1 MLVAMMWKYSVQ
13 QITAYGI
20 VFLFGISAP
29 LPLGIQVKK
38 RQFQLFPF
46 FFFLYSVLCLFST
59 SEYSHEDA
67 VDDKEFPEVRNGLAH
82 GGHGYVTC
90 RRLV

>member
-29 LPLGIQVKK
+29 LPLGAAVYKNAK
-38 RQFQLFPF
+38 FNLFF
-46 FFFLYSVLCLFST
+46 SSCALLIIYSGVL
-59 SEYSHEDA
+59 
-67 VDDKEFPEVRNGLAH
+67 P
-82 GGHGYVTC
+82 
-90 RRLV
+90 

>member
-1 MLVAMMWKYSVQ
+1 MLVAMMWKYAVQ

-38 RQFQLFPF
+38 RQFQPFPF
-46 FFFLYSVLCLFST
+46 FLILRTLLIFYFRV
-59 SEYSHEDA
+59 
-67 VDDKEFPEVRNGLAH
+67 PP
-82 GGHGYVTC
+82 
-90 RRLV
+90 

>member
-46 FFFLYSVLCLFST
+46 FFFLILRTLFIFHFRVL
-59 SEYSHEDA
+59 
-67 VDDKEFPEVRNGLAH
+67 P
-82 GGHGYVTC
+82 
-90 RRLV
+90 

>member
-46 FFFLYSVLCLFST
+46 FFSYTPYFVDFPLQST
-59 SEYSHEDA
+59 
-67 VDDKEFPEVRNGLAH
+67 PMRMQ
-82 GGHGYVTC
+82 
-90 RRLV
+90 

>member
-38 RQFQLFPF
+38 TPISTFSFFSYTPYFVDFP
-46 FFFLYSVLCLFST
+46 LQST
-59 SEYSHEDA
+59 PMRMQWMTRN
-67 VDDKEFPEVRNGLAH
+67 FPRSGMVWHMEVMD
-82 GGHGYVTC
+82 T
-90 RRLV
+90 